1 MKRIAWVGGYYF
13 RPHNAKKHGVDVVN
27 IPITDPTVMTWD
39 TILAHCNGE
48 PDILLYTD
56 RSVPPPLVGIE
67 NFPCPT
73 VFYAIDSHIHS
84 WYPMYAQ
91 AFDLAL
97 ISLRDHMPRFRQRLT
112 DKQVLWLP
120 PYPIREEQ
128 PPTQLPK
135 KDWDLLFAGNV
146 DKETTPERYE
156 FLKELKAR
164 FPNLVIKQGIFEEL
178 FPRAKVV
185 LNIAEHGDLNFRVF
199 EALATGACLVTP
211 EVGHGQ
217 SLLFTNNKHLVTYPA
232 NDMDQLIETVCE
244 LLDDDAR
251 REAIAKAGLDEVN
264 AKHRP
269 MHRFK
274 TLMDAM
280 DSISDEDVH
289 DRLKNASHIHTK
301 YLKLLYLHL
310 AEAYTDTELGN
321 AYLKAALN
329 K

>member
-13 RPHNAKKHGVDVVN
+13 RPHNARNIDLDVVN
-27 IPITDPTVMTWD
+27 IPIVDPTVMTWD
-39 TILAHCNGE
+39 DITSHCNGE
-48 PDILLYTD
+48 PDLLLYAD
-56 RSVPPPLVGIE
+56 RSVPPPLLGVE
-67 NFPCPT
+67 SFPCPT
-73 VFYAIDSHIHS
+73 AFYAIDSHIHS

-97 ISLRDHMPRFRQRLT
+97 VSLRDHMPRFRQRLT
-112 DKQVLWLP
+112 DKQVYWLP

-128 PPTQLPK
+128 PPAQPQK
-135 KDWDLLFAGNV
+135 KEWDLLFAGKV
-146 DKETTPERYE
+146 DRETTPARYE

-164 FPNLVIKQGIFEEL
+164 FPNLEVRQGTFEEL
-178 FPRAKVV
+178 FPRARVV

-217 SLLFTNNKHLVTYPA
+217 SLLFTNGEHLVTYPP
-232 NDMDQLIETVCE
+232 NDMDQLIAKVCE
-244 LLDDDAR
+244 LLDDDLR
-251 REAIAKAGLDEVN
+251 RDAIAKAGLDEVN

-274 TLMDAM
+274 TLMDALNA
-280 DSISDEDVH
+280 ISADDVQS
-289 DRLKNASHIHTK
+289 RLKKANTIHTK

-310 AEAYTDTELGN
+310 AEAYADTKLGN
-321 AYLKAALN
+321 EYLKAALN